1 MLRPTFI
8 RWGEER
14 PLDGRVRW
22 VGLVLGTTL
31 MLAASACSSDGGDSG
46 DSGGDGGG
54 STVAVTLQEFAV
66 GATPASV
73 PAGSVTF
80 EATNKG
86 PEDEHELVVIRTDL
100 APSELPT
107 NEDGSVDEEGEGVEA
122 LNEIEEF
129 AVGETQSLTLDLEA
143 GSYVLICNI
152 YTAKEQESHY
162 QEGMRLGFTVE

>member
-1 MLRPTFI
+1 M
-8 RWGEER
+8 
-14 PLDGRVRW
+14 DGRVRW
-22 VGLVLGTTL
+22 VALVLGTTL
-31 MLAASACSSDGGDSG
+31 MLTASACSSDEGDS
-46 DSGGDGGG
+46 GDGGG
-54 STVAVTLQEFAV
+54 STVAVTLQEFAI
-66 GATPASV
+66 GATPATM

-80 EATNKG
+80 EATNEG

-107 NEDGSVDEEGEGVEA
+107 NADGSVDEEGEGVEA
-122 LNEIEEF
+122 LDEIEEF

-152 YTAKEQESHY
+152 YTAEEQESHY